1 MDWKDISGAVAK
13 AAPILGLALGGPVG
27 GAVGGLVSA
36 ALGVEAEPDK
46 VHAALAADPQALVKL
61 RELEKSH
68 ERELRAM
75 VIQGESNRLAEVNA
89 TMRAEATSGDRF
101 VSRWRPTFGY
111 LMALTWAAQMFALA
125 WTIVHDAA
133 AAPHVIS
140 AMASLGTIWSVGLAV
155 VGVSVW
161 KRSADKAVLAGADP
175 AAGFKAIG
183 GLFGKGG
190 Q

>member
-13 AAPILGLALGGPVG
+13 AAPVLGTVLGGPAG
-27 GAVGGLVSA
+27 GAIGGLVAA

-46 VHAALAADPQALVKL
+46 VQAALAADPEAFVKL
-61 RELEKSH
+61 RSLEMEH

-75 VIQGESNRLAEVNA
+75 VIQAESSRLAEVNA
-89 TMRAEATSGDRF
+89 TIRAEATSGDKF

-111 LMALTWAAQMFALA
+111 LMAATWAAQMFALA
-125 WTIVHDAA
+125 WTIVSNPT

-161 KRSADKAVLAGADP
+161 KRSSDKAVLAGADP
-175 AAGFKAIG
+175 AAGFKAVG
-183 GLFGKGG
+183 ALFGKGG
-190 Q
+190 